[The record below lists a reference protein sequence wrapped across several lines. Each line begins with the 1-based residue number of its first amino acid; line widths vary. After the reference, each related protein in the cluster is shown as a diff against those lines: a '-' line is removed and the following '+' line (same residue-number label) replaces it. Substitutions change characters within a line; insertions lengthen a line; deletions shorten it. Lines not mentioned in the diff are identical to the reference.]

1 MEKEFN
7 PNDIG
12 IANGNFFGLQQTPQQ
27 AAINLLPVTW
37 DATVSYGAGT
47 AQGPEA
53 ILEASL
59 QVDLFDPYVPE
70 AWKVN
75 LGTLPFIPEL
85 EEMNQQARS
94 CAEQVIAALEEGNDP
109 DPAALQR
116 VNELSEQ
123 VNAIVYQQTK
133 AQLEQGKLV
142 GLVGGDHSSPFG
154 AIRAAGEQFGEFGIL
169 HIDAHA
175 DLRVAYEGFEYSHA
189 SIMYNSLQQVPQLKR
204 LVQVGIRDYCEQED
218 ALIRRDDR
226 IVAFRDAEV
235 RRRMYEGL
243 TWGKICDEVVAALP
257 QQVYIS
263 FDIDGLLPAYCG
275 GTGTPV
281 PGGLEFAE
289 AEYLLARISASGK
302 RIIGFDL
309 CEVAPASE
317 GEWDANVGA
326 RILFK
331 LIQHT
336 RWSNMK
342 K

>member
-12 IANGNFFGLQQTPQQ
+12 VANGNYFGLQVE
-27 AAINLLPVTW
+27 AKDAEINLLPVTW

-47 AQGPEA
+47 AAGPQA
-53 ILEASL
+53 ILDASL

-70 AWKVN
+70 AWKARV
-75 LGTLPFIPEL
+75 GTLPFNEDL
-85 EEMNQQARS
+85 ATMNEEARE
-94 CAEQVIAALEEGNDP
+94 CAETIIGALEEGEGA
-109 DPAALQR
+109 DPALLER
-116 VNELSEQ
+116 VNALSDR
-123 VNAIVYQQTK
+123 VNQYVYEAVAQQHKEGKIV
-133 AQLEQGKLV
+133 GI
-142 GLVGGDHSSPFG
+142 VGGDHSSPLG
-154 AIRAAGEQFGEFGIL
+154 GMKAAAEHFGEFGIL

-175 DLRVAYEGFEYSHA
+175 DLRDAYEGFTYSHA
-189 SIMYNSLQQVPQLKR
+189 SIMFNALRQIPQVKQ

-218 ALIRRDDR
+218 ALIRSNDR
-226 IVAFRDAEV
+226 ITAFPDAAV
-235 RRRMYEGL
+235 RRRLFEGE
-243 TWGKICDEVVAALP
+243 TWGKICDEIVAALP
-257 QQVYIS
+257 EQVYIS

-302 RIIGFDL
+302 RIVGFDL
-309 CEVAPASE
+309 CEVAPAAE

-336 RWSNMK
+336 RWANTK